1 MPDPAPAPARKRILI
16 VEDEPGYQELMESL
30 LVTGPFDLTICGS
43 VEDAVVKIDTE
54 LFDLIIT
61 DINLQ
66 GMTGL
71 QVLEKMKALDRL
83 ESCPVIMCSSQFDP
97 DTKEL
102 AASMGAAGFIPK
114 PYQFEMV
121 ISTVKTMLGVEF

>member
-1 MPDPAPAPARKRILI
+1 MDAPPAAARKRILI

-30 LVTGPFDLTICGS
+30 LMGGPFDLTICGS
-43 VEDAVVKIDTE
+43 VEEAIVKIDTE

-66 GMTGL
+66 GMTGI

-83 ESCPVIMCSSQFDP
+83 EACPVVMCSSQFDP
-97 DTKEL
+97 DTKEMCAGL
-102 AASMGAAGFIPK
+102 GAAGFIPK
-114 PYQFEMV
+114 PYQFDMV
-121 ISTVKTMLGVEF
+121 LNTVKTMLGVQF